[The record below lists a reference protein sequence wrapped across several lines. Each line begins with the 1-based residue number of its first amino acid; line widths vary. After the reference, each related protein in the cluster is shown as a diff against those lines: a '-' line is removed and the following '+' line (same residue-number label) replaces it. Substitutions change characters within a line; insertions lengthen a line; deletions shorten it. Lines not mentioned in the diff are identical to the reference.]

1 MMLWRFGVCFSL
13 SLWPSTLSL
22 RRQSPSSPMDCTW
35 GTSQSSRRAWAPFSD
50 SSISWAWVCRGR
62 HLRSCCR
69 PQGTRDTSPTCHRRP
84 CRTRSIWQEWSLLVA
99 VGCLLCAPTWNG
111 SPPLSFQPLPSRL
124 FSVFSSSLQTS
135 KRNQIWKIF
144 WLRLT

>member
-35 GTSQSSRRAWAPFSD
+35 GTSQSSQRVWAPFSD

-62 HLRSCCR
+62 HLRSCCHPR
-69 PQGTRDTSPTCHRRP
+69 GTRDTSPTCHRRP

-111 SPPLSFQPLPSRL
+111 SPLSPSRL
-124 FSVFSSSLQTS
+124 FLPVSSPSSL
-135 KRNQIWKIF
+135 
-144 WLRLT
+144 RLCRHQNEIKSEKFSGCD